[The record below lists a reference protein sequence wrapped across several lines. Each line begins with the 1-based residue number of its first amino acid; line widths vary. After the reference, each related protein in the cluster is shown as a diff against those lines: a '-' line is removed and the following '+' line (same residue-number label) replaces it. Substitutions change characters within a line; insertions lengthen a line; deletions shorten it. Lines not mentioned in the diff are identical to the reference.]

1 MALLTAR
8 YLTRRLIYL
17 GITFFIA
24 VSINFFLPRL
34 IPGNPVYTILI
45 SRYGNQI
52 KPQYIHLIESQ
63 LNLTG
68 TLWQQYIGYWD
79 SLLHGYL
86 GVSFYYYP
94 STVVSL
100 IATSLPWTLFLLGT
114 ATILSVFVGVS
125 IATYIGWRLGGK
137 ADSLISS
144 IAIGLGSLPFF
155 WLGLIFQIVFGLL
168 ITINGVHLFPIAH
181 AFSASIYPGFTSS
194 FIISVL
200 YHSFLPIITLVLIS
214 FPGFTLLMRNT
225 ISTIINDDY
234 VQMARA
240 KGLRTWRIKKMY
252 VNRNARLPIATSVAL
267 AFGSIVGGAFLVE
280 VVFSYPGIG
289 YVLYNAVTTSDFP
302 LIDGIF
308 LIITIT
314 VIIANL
320 IVDLLYAIL
329 DPRVVLD

>member
-1 MALLTAR
+1 MITAR
-8 YLTRRLIYL
+8 YLERRVIYL
-17 GITFFIA
+17 VITFFIA
-24 VSINFFLPRL
+24 VTINFFLPRL
-34 IPGNPVYTILI
+34 IPGNPALSILV

-52 KPQYIHLIESQ
+52 KPQELLLVESE
-63 LNLTG
+63 LNLRG
-68 TLWQQYIGYWD
+68 SLLHQYIGYMS
-79 SLLHGYL
+79 SLFHGYL
-86 GVSFYYYP
+86 GVSYYYYP
-94 STVVSL
+94 ATVVS
-100 IATSLPWTLFLLGT
+100 IIGSHLPWTLFLLGT
-114 ATILSVFVGVS
+114 ATIISVFVGVS
-125 IATYIGWRLGGK
+125 IASFIGWRLGGK
-137 ADSLISS
+137 SDSIISS
-144 IAIGLGSLPFF
+144 IAISLGSLPFF

-168 ITINGVHLFPIAH
+168 IVIDGQHLFPIAH
-181 AFSASIYPGFTSS
+181 AFSSGVYPGLTYS
-194 FIISVL
+194 FISSVL
-200 YHSFLPIITLVLIS
+200 WHSALPIITLVLIS

-289 YVLYNAVTTSDFP
+289 YMLYEAVTTSDFP

-314 VIIANL
+314 VIIANF
-320 IVDLLYAIL
+320 IVDLLYAFL

>member
-1 MALLTAR
+1 MLTAR
-8 YLTRRLIYL
+8 YLERRVIYL
-17 GITFFIA
+17 FITFFIA

-34 IPGNPVYTILI
+34 IPGNPVFTILL

-52 KPQYIHLIESQ
+52 KPQYLQLIESE
-63 LNLTG
+63 LNLRG
-68 TLWQQYIGYWD
+68 TLWQQYVGYMS
-79 SLLHGYL
+79 SLFLHGYL

-94 STVVSL
+94 ATVSS
-100 IATSLPWTLFLLGT
+100 IIFSHLPWTLFLLGT
-114 ATILSVFVGVS
+114 ATLLSVFIGVS

-144 IAIGLGSLPFF
+144 ISIGLGSLPFF
-155 WLGLIFQIVFGLL
+155 WLGLIFQIVFGLM
-168 ITINGVHLFPIAH
+168 IVIDGQHLFPIAH
-181 AFSASIYPGFTSS
+181 AFSASVYPGLTFS
-194 FIISVL
+194 FISSVL
-200 YHSFLPIITLVLIS
+200 YHSALPIITLVLIS

-289 YVLYNAVTTSDFP
+289 YMLYNAVTTSDFP

-308 LIITIT
+308 LMITIT
-314 VIIANL
+314 VIIANF

-329 DPRVVLD
+329 DPRVVLE

>member
-1 MALLTAR
+1 M
-8 YLTRRLIYL
+8 
-17 GITFFIA
+17 
-24 VSINFFLPRL
+24 S
-34 IPGNPVYTILI
+34 
-45 SRYGNQI
+45 
-52 KPQYIHLIESQ
+52 
-63 LNLTG
+63 
-68 TLWQQYIGYWD
+68 
-79 SLLHGYL
+79 SLFHGYL

-94 STVVSL
+94 ATVVS
-100 IATSLPWTLFLLGT
+100 IIGSHLPWTLFLLGT
-114 ATILSVFVGVS
+114 ATIISVFVGVS

-137 ADSLISS
+137 SDSIISS
-144 IAIGLGSLPFF
+144 IAISLGSLPFF
-155 WLGLIFQIVFGLL
+155 WLGLIFQIVFGLM
-168 ITINGVHLFPIAH
+168 IVINGHHLFPIAH
-181 AFSASIYPGFTSS
+181 AFSADVYPGLTFS
-194 FIISVL
+194 FISSVL
-200 YHSFLPIITLVLIS
+200 WHSTLPLITLVLIS

-289 YVLYNAVTTSDFP
+289 YMLYEAVTTSDFP

-314 VIIANL
+314 VIIANF
-320 IVDLLYAIL
+320 IVDLLYAFL
-329 DPRVVLD
+329 DPRVVLE